1 MIKCINVADLR
12 VGMYIHDLNC
22 DWMAHPF
29 LSKRFLVGKTI
40 EIDKITASGIHEV
53 YIDTN
58 KGLDVSHAPTVNEV
72 KKQLESEI
80 IAFAEQEQPLP
91 RAVEAGDELGQAR
104 LIHEQANQLIFNI
117 MQDVRLGQQVELEK
131 MEPAVARMT
140 QSILRNNG
148 ALLSLCRI
156 KNKDDYTFRHSVSVG
171 ALMVS
176 FCNAMGMDKQ
186 TIHLAGIGGM
196 LHDIGKM
203 KIPDAILNKPGKL
216 TEDEFGIIK
225 CHVVESEQILQA
237 THGISELSILV
248 ASQHH
253 ERHDG
258 SGYPAGLKGEEISE
272 LGQMAAIVDVYDA
285 LTSDRCYHKGMPPT
299 DALRKIYEWSKFHF
313 NPKLV
318 QAFMRCI
325 GIYPVGTLVLLESGR
340 LGVVTEQ
347 NDASL
352 AAPKVKVIFST
363 KSNVHIRP
371 EIVDLSRGMTRGGSD
386 RIVRHE
392 SPQKWGLD
400 PLRFL

>member
-29 LSKRFLVGKTI
+29 LAKRFLVGKTLEI
-40 EIDKITASGIHEV
+40 EKIAASGIHEV

-91 RAVEAGDELGQAR
+91 RAVEVGDELGQAR

-176 FCNAMGMDKQ
+176 FCNAMGMDRQ

-203 KIPDAILNKPGKL
+203 KIPDTILNKPGKL

-258 SGYPAGLKGEEISE
+258 SGYPAGLKGAEISE

-347 NDASL
+347 NDTSL
-352 AAPKVKVIFST
+352 AAPKVKVFFST